1 MNRSIF
7 HTKREGYAKCDL
19 IFAQQSSMYSG
30 PCLLCAH
37 LSLDRGYPE
46 GKAGVLFIAQ
56 SPALLWEEES
66 EWVSEWVKR
75 RGLSQSLNDWL
86 SDSPAWEGHWGNS
99 WLPPCPLGA
108 GEDSALL
115 ATVAL
120 HPWIGADGL
129 VGQGSL
135 PLLSGVYWSER
146 ITLGREMALSSG
158 AELWSEPLSEGD
170 WGVDSTWWCLQRP
183 HLPDQSQE
191 KPVPVAGPSGLDLM
205 RRKTPKERLGAGWL
219 PGESVGSKT
228 PRGGRLCS
236 PDPTPESS
244 IPRETDVLLPET

>member
-115 ATVAL
+115 AL
-120 HPWIGADGL
+120 C
-129 VGQGSL
+129 
-135 PLLSGVYWSER
+135 
-146 ITLGREMALSSG
+146 TLGSALMGWWDRAPCPCFLECTGARESHLAGRWLSARGQSSG
-158 AELWSEPLSEGD
+158 ASLSLRETEAWTPPGGVCRDLTYLIKARRSQCPWLAPLVWIS
-170 WGVDSTWWCLQRP
+170 W
-183 HLPDQSQE
+183 
-191 KPVPVAGPSGLDLM
+191 
-205 RRKTPKERLGAGWL
+205 
-219 PGESVGSKT
+219 
-228 PRGGRLCS
+228 GGRL
-236 PDPTPESS
+236 PK
-244 IPRETDVLLPET
+244 RG